1 MNLCLLTLITP
12 AAIEDVVVDWLLEQQ
27 GFTGFNS
34 MAVNGYGLDEKNMT
48 LSEKVTG
55 KTYRVMFQM
64 HMDDTLS
71 KFILGKLKQDFPTT
85 DIHYMITPLS
95 HAGNLKQF
103 VRE

>member
-1 MNLCLLTLITP
+1 MNLCLLTLIIP

-34 MAVNGYGLDEKNMT
+34 MMVNGYGLDEKNMT
-48 LSEKVTG
+48 LPEKVTG
-55 KTYRVMFQM
+55 KTYRIMFQM

-71 KFILGKLKQDFPTT
+71 EFILENLKQDFPTS

-95 HAGNLKQF
+95 SAGNLKQF
-103 VRE
+103 SKE